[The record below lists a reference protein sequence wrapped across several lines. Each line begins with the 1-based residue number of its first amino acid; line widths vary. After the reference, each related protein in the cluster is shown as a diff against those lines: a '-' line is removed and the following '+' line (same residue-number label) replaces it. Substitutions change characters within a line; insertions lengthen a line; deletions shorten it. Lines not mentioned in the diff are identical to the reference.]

1 MSSRSQALAAA
12 SLLTVLALSGCG
24 GSDADPAAKDDK
36 TTSAAP
42 DVEAADGK
50 RITTDDYSFNAPDGW
65 DEPKSPPSG
74 FDFDAAVLDPDDKDG
89 FADNINVIRVDPAPT
104 DDLEAFEDG
113 SVKELEDAKYTDV
126 ALQPRQKVDG
136 TTAIHLT
143 SAGKQNGIDYAL
155 NQFGILHEKVIYIVT
170 FSFSA
175 DVAADDQE
183 DLAQS
188 VLASWKWAA

>member
-1 MSSRSQALAAA
+1 MSSRSRALAAA
-12 SLLTVLALSGCG
+12 SLLTVLTLSGCG
-24 GSDADPAAKDDK
+24 GSDADPATDDK
-36 TTSAAP
+36 ATSAAP
-42 DVEAADGK
+42 DVDAADGK
-50 RITTDDYSFNAPDGW
+50 RITADDYSFNAPEGW
-65 DEPKSPPSG
+65 DEPKTTPSG

-104 DDLEAFEDG
+104 DDLKAFEDG
-113 SVKELEDAKYTDV
+113 SVKELEDANYTDV
-126 ALQPRQKVDG
+126 TLQPRQKVDG

-170 FSFSA
+170 FSYSA
-175 DVAADDQE
+175 DVDADDRE